1 MFWCFLADCLNNI
14 SKFVF
19 VHFTFC
25 TFITCH
31 LLYFLLYTVNVFHF
45 FIRTICSKQINDK
58 AWEII
63 NVYPNLKRNARKSSQ
78 YYSAVCIK
86 TIYFFFNFK
95 IIMNAMNFINIKMQ
109 HFVQDRYFTLNE
121 NMIAS
126 HINSKITYK
135 LGCNENQHIV

>member
-1 MFWCFLADCLNNI
+1 MQENRVNIIQQCASKPYIFFL
-14 SKFVF
+14 
-19 VHFTFC
+19 
-25 TFITCH
+25 
-31 LLYFLLYTVNVFHF
+31 
-45 FIRTICSKQINDK
+45 
-58 AWEII
+58 
-63 NVYPNLKRNARKSSQ
+63 
-78 YYSAVCIK
+78 
-86 TIYFFFNFK
+86 NFK